1 MDKIIKILAAKY
13 KLDEEVIEK
22 IVRSQFNF
30 VASTMQQGEFQSVH
44 LHHFG
49 KFAVRPNSV
58 KRVNDLRTKRE
69 EYLQNRKSNKENIH
83 RTDSTLQE

>member
-13 KLDEEVIEK
+13 NLSEDVIEK

-30 VASTMQQGEFQSVH
+30 VANTMQQGDNESVH

-49 KFAVRPNSV
+49 KFCVKPNAL
-58 KRVNDLRTKRE
+58 KRIALLREKYLEHRNAKQTSND
-69 EYLQNRKSNKENIH
+69 I
-83 RTDSTLQE
+83 